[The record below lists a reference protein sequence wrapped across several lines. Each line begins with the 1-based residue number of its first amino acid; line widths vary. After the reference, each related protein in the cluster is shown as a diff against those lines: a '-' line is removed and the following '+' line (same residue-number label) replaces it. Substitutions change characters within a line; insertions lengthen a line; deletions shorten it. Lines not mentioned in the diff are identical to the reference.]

1 MGNSP
6 YRSVICC
13 FTEKKTFLVY
23 CFERLQGSMCPVSEV
38 LAGVSVNYNP
48 CGVKVHSSKRIN
60 VIWDFRGN
68 YSGVT
73 VGGDVNWSF
82 KPTKCGLACVW
93 KPHADKW
100 PLQVDKLRTQGPCFT
115 RPKLLP
121 LLLAESDYRQA
132 LRTGR
137 SLRAERWANN
147 KILSEGIFS
156 FPKENGPSQCHID
169 DRILNLTLNQL
180 FKKNEHCDP
189 FIHTH

>member
-1 MGNSP
+1 MSPDGNKD
-6 YRSVICC
+6 ITWLLLQK
-13 FTEKKTFLVY
+13 FT
-23 CFERLQGSMCPVSEV
+23 RPHQPVTEG
-38 LAGVSVNYNP
+38 LTRVSATNP
-48 CGVKVHSSKRIN
+48 IGLKVHSSTKKQCDLRFQRTLQ
-60 VIWDFRGN
+60 W
-68 YSGVT
+68 VT
-73 VGGDVNWSF
+73 VGGFVNWGF
-82 KPTKCGLACVW
+82 KPTKCGLDCVW

-100 PLQVDKLRTQGPCFT
+100 PLQVDKLRPQGPCCT

-137 SLRAERWANN
+137 SLRAQGWANN

-169 DRILNLTLNQL
+169 DRILNLTLNQP

>member
-1 MGNSP
+1 MLP
-6 YRSVICC
+6 YRNKGITCLLLWT
-13 FTEKKTFLVY
+13 FTRQHHPITE
-23 CFERLQGSMCPVSEV
+23 G
-38 LAGVSVNYNP
+38 LAVNYKP
-48 CGVKVHSSKRIN
+48 HRLKVNSSKQTN
-60 VIWDFRGN
+60 AIWDFRGN
-68 YSGVT
+68 YSRVT
-73 VGGDVNWSF
+73 VGGFVNWGF
-82 KPTKCGLACVW
+82 KPTKCGLDCVW

-100 PLQVDKLRTQGPCFT
+100 PLQVDKLRTQGLCCT

-121 LLLAESDYRQA
+121 LLLAESDYRRA

-137 SLRAERWANN
+137 SLRAQRWANN

-169 DRILNLTLNQL
+169 DRILNLTLNQP